1 MQSWLVVHFNSFI
14 IFINK
19 GEIIMYKL
27 IMDNADNG
35 IAIMVDDFQNMTAY
49 VNGKHYSV
57 RSYRPISGNGRQ
69 LREDSQKAIRD
80 MLPRAKARLEEIQ
93 AAEAAAQE
101 AAKLEAMEAA
111 RREVTPVPRTFAEVL
126 EESFIKTLTEKSAED
141 MVKQMYPTVEKM
153 LTEKFGL
160 LPQIHEIHIPG
171 QEKRELQG
179 IMHKDFDIIVSMV
192 SDNESIYLCGPA
204 GTGKSYLAKQVADA
218 LGLEYWYTASVVDD
232 IQLKGFIDANGRYHE
247 TQFYNAFTK
256 GGIFLLDELDAS
268 VPETLVLLNNALANG
283 YFDFPTGRTTAH
295 KDFHAIAAGN
305 TFGTGAD
312 STYTGRYVLDAASMD
327 RFALIKVDYDRRIEE
342 AMAAGDMELVDF
354 ANDFRKAVAN
364 VGTTCLCTYRAIKRL
379 AKFSKYMTKAEA
391 LQIGLVKGLSPD
403 DVRTIYQN
411 MTVNNDWKTALS
423 KLF

>member
-1 MQSWLVVHFNSFI
+1 M
-14 IFINK
+14 
-19 GEIIMYKL
+19 GYKL
-27 IMDNADNG
+27 IIDNADSG
-35 IAIMVDDFQNMTAY
+35 IAIMSDEYGNFSAY

-57 RSYRPISGNGRQ
+57 SSFRPLLGNGRQ
-69 LREDSQKAIRD
+69 LREDSQRVIRE
-80 MLPRAKARLEEIQ
+80 MLPTARSRYAEMEEHETQRLADIK
-93 AAEAAAQE
+93 AAA
-101 AAKLEAMEAA
+101 MELA
-111 RREVTPVPRTFAEVL
+111 RKEVTPQPKSFAEVL

-153 LTEKFGL
+153 LVEKFGL
-160 LPQIHEIHIPG
+160 LPQIHEIRIPG
-171 QEKRELQG
+171 NEKREIKG
-179 IMHKDFDIIVSMV
+179 VVHKDFDIILSMV
-192 SDNESIYLCGPA
+192 SDNESLYLCGPA

-268 VPETLVLLNNALANG
+268 IPETLVLLNNALANG

-295 KDFHAIAAGN
+295 PDFHAMAAGN

-327 RFALIKVDYDRRIEE
+327 RFGLIRVDYDRRIEE
-342 AMAAGDMELVDF
+342 AMADGDDALVDF
-354 ANDFRKAVAN
+354 ANDFRKSVERC
-364 VGTTCLCTYRAIKRL
+364 GTNCLCTYRAIKRL
-379 AKFSKYMTKAEA
+379 AKFAKYMPKHEA
-391 LQIGLVKGLSPD
+391 LQIGLIKGLGKD

-411 MTVNNDWKTALS
+411 MTVTNDWKTALS
-423 KLF
+423 KLI